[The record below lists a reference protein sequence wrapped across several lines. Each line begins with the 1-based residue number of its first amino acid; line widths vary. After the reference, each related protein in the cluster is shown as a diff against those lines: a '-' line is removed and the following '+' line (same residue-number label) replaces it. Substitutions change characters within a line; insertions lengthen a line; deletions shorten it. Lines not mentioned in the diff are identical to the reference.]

1 MKPRMLN
8 TEKRGMI
15 ESNIYAAVAE
25 ANEHVKRNCHHL
37 NTDQRNTAWNV
48 AYHEAMDRMCKLDG
62 VRV

>member
-1 MKPRMLN
+1 MKPKQLN

-25 ANEHVKRNCHHL
+25 ANEHVKRNCMSL
-37 NTDQRNTAWNV
+37 NVDQRNTAWNV